1 MINQLLFI
9 ANSVIWQHIIWWRKK
24 HTHSRLNNWI
34 YYWIIRRASYLV
46 DFHRNHETLPKVL
59 FNVLLYLF
67 PYIHIYLILLYT
79 YIYTYIYVYIYI
91 YIYIYVCV
99 CVCVCVCVYMCVYI
113 YIWFYLFFLGIWCL
127 VIVTF
132 KFTIIICI
140 ERNSL

>member
-9 ANSVIWQHIIWWRKK
+9 ANSVIWQLIIWWRKK

-46 DFHRNHETLPKVL
+46 DFHWNHETLPKVL

-79 YIYTYIYVYIYI
+79 YIYTYIYI
-91 YIYIYVCV
+91 YIYIYVCI
-99 CVCVCVCVYMCVYI
+99 YVYI
-113 YIWFYLFFLGIWCL
+113 YIRFYLFFLGIWCL

>member
-9 ANSVIWQHIIWWRKK
+9 ANSVIWQLIIWWRKK

-46 DFHRNHETLPKVL
+46 DFHWNHETLPKVL

-79 YIYTYIYVYIYI
+79 YIYTYIY
-91 YIYIYVCV
+91 IYIYVCI
-99 CVCVCVCVYMCVYI
+99 YVYI
-113 YIWFYLFFLGIWCL
+113 YIRFYLFFLGIWCL

>member
-9 ANSVIWQHIIWWRKK
+9 ANSVIWQLIIWWRKK

-46 DFHRNHETLPKVL
+46 DFHWNHETLPKVL

-79 YIYTYIYVYIYI
+79 YIYTYIYIYICVYI
-91 YIYIYVCV
+91 
-99 CVCVCVCVYMCVYI
+99 CVYI
-113 YIWFYLFFLGIWCL
+113 YIRFYLFFLGIWCL

>member
-9 ANSVIWQHIIWWRKK
+9 ANSVIWQLIIWWRKK

-46 DFHRNHETLPKVL
+46 DFHWNHETLPKVL

-79 YIYTYIYVYIYI
+79 YIYTYIY
-91 YIYIYVCV
+91 IYIYVCI
-99 CVCVCVCVYMCVYI
+99 YVYI
-113 YIWFYLFFLGIWCL
+113 YIRFYLFSLGIWCL